1 MNCLLLHSCKWRT
14 FEGMKTLFLVRHAKS
29 SWTQLHLPDIDRPLN
44 ERGYNDAHLVSK
56 TMLHK
61 TKLPDQMISSSA
73 VRAMTT
79 ALIFA
84 RTFAYPE
91 EKIQIESQ
99 LYETTVQDYLHVIS
113 RVSDEVQTLMIFAHN
128 FTISEIVPYFLG
140 NTFEEM
146 PTCAILGID
155 IETDH
160 WSDVRNSHGKQAF
173 YLFPKML
180 KEA

>member
-113 RVSDEVQTLMIFAHN
+113 RVSD
-128 FTISEIVPYFLG
+128 
-140 NTFEEM
+140 
-146 PTCAILGID
+146 LGID

>member
-1 MNCLLLHSCKWRT
+1 
-14 FEGMKTLFLVRHAKS
+14 MKTLFLVRHAKS

-99 LYETTVQDYLHVIS
+99 LYETTVQDYFCLLYT
-113 RVSDEVQTLMIFAHN
+113 SDAADERSSVD
-128 FTISEIVPYFLG
+128 LG
-140 NTFEEM
+140 GRR
-146 PTCAILGID
+146 I
-155 IETDH
+155 IE
-160 WSDVRNSHGKQAF
+160 K
-173 YLFPKML
+173 KK
-180 KEA
+180 KET